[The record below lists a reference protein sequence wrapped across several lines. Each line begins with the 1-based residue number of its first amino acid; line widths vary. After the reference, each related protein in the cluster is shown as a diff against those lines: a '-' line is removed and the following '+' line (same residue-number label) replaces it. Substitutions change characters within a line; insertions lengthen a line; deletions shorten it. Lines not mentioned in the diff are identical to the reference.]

1 MTRFLKLFFF
11 SLLVCVLQTEVARYF
26 RIFTVAPD
34 FMIIF
39 LVLLTDEY
47 GLFGGFVAGALV
59 GLFYD
64 TTTGYAP
71 AINLVIYTFI
81 GYISALIRGGLNNA
95 FRKMKHKRFLEYAI
109 ITFSMTMVREFVY
122 IGYLFLVGAEQGYVT
137 FFRMFVCVILTTV
150 LVIPAA
156 AAVDLFRRT
165 RQRRKEMRKKDAELR
180 RINIK

>member
-1 MTRFLKLFFF
+1 
-11 SLLVCVLQTEVARYF
+11 
-26 RIFTVAPD
+26 
-34 FMIIF
+34 
-39 LVLLTDEY
+39 
-47 GLFGGFVAGALV
+47 
-59 GLFYD
+59 
-64 TTTGYAP
+64 
-71 AINLVIYTFI
+71 
-81 GYISALIRGGLNNA
+81 
-95 FRKMKHKRFLEYAI
+95 MKHKRFLEYAI

-165 RQRRKEMRKKDAELR
+165 RQRRKEMRKKDAEFR